1 MDEKN
6 VPYIILFTSIICIAM
21 QKKVSNVSDNCGHQ
35 HVKKKTKKRKKCVIS
50 FINLL
55 QDLSWC
61 ASKKL
66 ISHQQHDLS
75 GPRHPHL
82 F

>member
-35 HVKKKTKKRKKCVIS
+35 HVKKKQKRGKNVS
-50 FINLL
+50 FLL
-55 QDLSWC
+55 LTSYRIC
-61 ASKKL
+61 L
-66 ISHQQHDLS
+66 GVH
-75 GPRHPHL
+75 PRN
-82 F
+82 